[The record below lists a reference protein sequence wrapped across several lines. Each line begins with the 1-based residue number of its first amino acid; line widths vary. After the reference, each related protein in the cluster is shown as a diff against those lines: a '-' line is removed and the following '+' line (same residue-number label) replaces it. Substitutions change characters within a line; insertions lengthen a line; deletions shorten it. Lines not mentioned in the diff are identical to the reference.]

1 MSVCDSYLVL
11 FYYLRLMCSWC
22 FLYLWVCCQKFQQL
36 QALFFSFFFKK
47 SKSASFIFEEKENK
61 DVSGLLSTISS
72 ELQVIVQKLTGK

>member
-36 QALFFSFFFKK
+36 QALFFPSFLK
-47 SKSASFIFEEKENK
+47 N
-61 DVSGLLSTISS
+61 
-72 ELQVIVQKLTGK
+72 QKVPHF